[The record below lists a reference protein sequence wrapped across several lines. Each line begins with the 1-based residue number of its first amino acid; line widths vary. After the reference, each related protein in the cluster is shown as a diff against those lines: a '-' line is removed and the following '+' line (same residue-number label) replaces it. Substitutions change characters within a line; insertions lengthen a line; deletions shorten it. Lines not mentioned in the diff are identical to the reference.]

1 VNLPHQLEAVDSGHF
16 DVRENQV
23 DRLARDDFERR
34 CGVTRRG
41 DVMAYANEDALE
53 GSAIEFLVVNDEDV
67 GFTQ

>member
-1 VNLPHQLEAVDSGHF
+1 VNLPHQLEAVDSGHL

-34 CGVTRRG
+34 CGVARRG
-41 DVMAYANEDALE
+41 DVMADANEDTLE
-53 GSAIEFLVVNDEDV
+53 GSPIEFLVVNDEDV